1 VRFFVLLILGLGLG
15 GGLRAAT
22 NGVVSP
28 TNAPAPAVKG
38 TNDPVEVEFRALMA
52 SDDEAQEEV
61 ERWIKEN
68 DEFAAKGA
76 GTAPAGLNMRI
87 MERFEPVRKGY
98 EDFIKRHPNHVRA
111 RVAYGSFLGDISDEE
126 AAQVQ
131 LEKALEM
138 DAKDPVVYNNLAG
151 IYGHIGPDV
160 KKAFEY
166 YAKAIELAPSES
178 LYYRNYA
185 TTVFLFRTD
194 AKEYF
199 KIEEQQVFDKAM
211 ELYDKSLKLDPKNF
225 ELATWV
231 AQSYYGIAPVRL
243 DAALKS
249 WTNAL
254 SLAENE
260 VEREGVYVHLA
271 RFKLNAGRF
280 DEARAHLNLVTNAN
294 FNDLKAR
301 LTRNLNEKEKESK
314 GAATA
319 AQGTG
324 SPKSE

>member
-1 VRFFVLLILGLGLG
+1 MKLFVLLVLALGLAN
-15 GGLRAAT
+15 GLRAAT
-22 NGVVSP
+22 NVAAP
-28 TNAPAPAVKG
+28 LTNAPAPVVKG
-38 TNDPVEVEFRALMA
+38 TNDPVEVEFRGLMA
-52 SDDEAQEEV
+52 ADDEAQEEV
-61 ERWIKEN
+61 DKWIREN

-76 GTAPAGLNMRI
+76 GTPPAGLNRRI

-98 EDFIKRHPNHVRA
+98 EDFLKRNPNHVRA
-111 RVAYGSFLGDISDEE
+111 RVAYGSFLGDINEEE

-131 LEKALEM
+131 LEKALEL

-166 YAKAIELAPSES
+166 YARAIELAPNES

-194 AKEYF
+194 AREYF

-211 ELYDKSLKLDPKNF
+211 ELYDKALKLDPKNF

-231 AQSYYGIAPVRL
+231 AQSYYGITPVRL
-243 DAALKS
+243 EAALKS

-254 SLAENE
+254 SLAGNE

-280 DEARAHLNLVTNAN
+280 DEARAHLNLVTNTN

-301 LTRNLNEKEKESK
+301 LTRNLNEKEQETKKESP
-314 GAATA
+314 T
-319 AQGTG
+319 TG
-324 SPKSE
+324 NGKAN

>member
-1 VRFFVLLILGLGLG
+1 MKFLVLLVLALSPGV
-15 GGLRAAT
+15 GLRATT
-22 NGVVSP
+22 NGAVP
-28 TNAPAPAVKG
+28 ATNAPAVAAKG
-38 TNDPVEVEFRALMA
+38 TNDPVEVEFRGLMA
-52 SDDEAQEEV
+52 ADDDAQEEV
-61 ERWIKEN
+61 ERWIREN

-76 GTAPAGLNMRI
+76 GTSAAGLNRRI
-87 MERFEPVRKGY
+87 LERFEPVKKGY
-98 EDFIKRHPNHVRA
+98 EDFLKRNPNHVRA
-111 RVAYGSFLGDISDEE
+111 RVAYGSFLGDINDEE

-131 LEKALEM
+131 LEKALEL

-166 YAKAIELAPSES
+166 YAKAIELAPSEP

-185 TTVFLFRTD
+185 TTVFMFRTD

-199 KIEEQQVFDKAM
+199 KIDEQQVFDKAM
-211 ELYDKSLKLDPKNF
+211 GLYDKALKLDPKNF

-231 AQSYYGIAPVRL
+231 AQSYYGITPVRL
-243 DAALKS
+243 EAALKS

-254 SLAENE
+254 SLAANE
-260 VEREGVYVHLA
+260 AEREGVYVHLA
-271 RFKLNAGRF
+271 RLKLNAGRF
-280 DEARAHLNLVTNAN
+280 EEARAHLNLVTNAN

-301 LTRNLNEKEKESK
+301 LTRNLKEKEKEAK

-319 AQGTG
+319 TEGKGTT
-324 SPKSE
+324 K